1 MRVTVVVCN
10 ACSHLSLTHR
20 LRISKTTSDDVTLIR
35 IELRHNV
42 ASASEKQVEE
52 MWSVLLPFLKEV
64 ELILNQ
70 YKGALRHTMHT
81 LYKLKSRAL
90 AGARVVRHMECP
102 LCTRASFLGEW
113 QAPKDMQSSSVREC
127 ESCHKQVST
136 SFLIQPKEKKRGETV
151 SKQTKMSHIQI

>member
-1 MRVTVVVCN
+1 MRDTVVVCN
-10 ACSHLSLTHR
+10 ACSHLPLTHR

-70 YKGALRHTMHT
+70 YKGALRNHAHTIQAQVT
-81 LYKLKSRAL
+81 CSCRCACRATHGVPTVHASEL
-90 AGARVVRHMECP
+90 PGRVAGAEGHAE
-102 LCTRASFLGEW
+102 
-113 QAPKDMQSSSVREC
+113 
-127 ESCHKQVST
+127 
-136 SFLIQPKEKKRGETV
+136 
-151 SKQTKMSHIQI
+151 